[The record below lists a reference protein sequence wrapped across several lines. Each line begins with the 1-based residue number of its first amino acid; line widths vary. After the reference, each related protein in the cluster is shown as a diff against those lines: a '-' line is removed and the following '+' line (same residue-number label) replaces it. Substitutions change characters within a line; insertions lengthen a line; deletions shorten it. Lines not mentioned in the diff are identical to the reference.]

1 MPECRRSNPF
11 SQLSALG
18 IRLFVAAAALA
29 CAACAT
35 VPVGTP
41 LESNATAA
49 APGVTPGDT
58 WTYRV
63 RDGFTGLERG
73 TRIFRV
79 TGAGGERI
87 NVTVSE
93 GGLDEDH
100 VYDSGWNWLQR
111 PGTNLPFMFTY
122 SPAYQAFA
130 FPLTPGKTW
139 RERLV
144 ATSVKDGRRFPVSV
158 DGSVLGWEKVRVP
171 AGEFDAI
178 RVRRIVYFDY
188 FEMMVRGQAQ
198 TIEHEWYAPA
208 VKQIVRR
215 ETSGMYL
222 SYMYSQRESPFVRTG
237 GQDDGG
243 GPRMVPDDWLISE
256 LVSYSVR

>member
-1 MPECRRSNPF
+1 MPECSRPIVMVNRF
-11 SQLSALG
+11 LL
-18 IRLFVAAAALA
+18 AAAALA
-29 CAACAT
+29 CAACTT

-41 LESNATAA
+41 LESKATAA
-49 APGVTPGDT
+49 APAVTPGDT

-73 TRIFRV
+73 TRTVRV
-79 TGAGGERI
+79 TQLGQDRI
-87 NVTVSE
+87 NATVEE
-93 GGLDEDH
+93 GGLQQ
-100 VYDSGWNWLQR
+100 VQIYDRNWNWLER
-111 PGTNLPFMFTY
+111 PGTNLPYVFTY
-122 SPAYQAFA
+122 QPAYEALA
-130 FPLTPGKTW
+130 FPLVPGKTW
-139 RERLV
+139 HGRLI

-198 TIEHEWYAPA
+198 TIEQEWYAPE
-208 VKQIVRR
+208 VKQLVRR

-222 SYMYSQRESPFVRTG
+222 SWIYGQRESPFVRTTN
-237 GQDDGG
+237 DDGG
-243 GPRMVPDDWLISE
+243 GPRMVPDDWLIAE